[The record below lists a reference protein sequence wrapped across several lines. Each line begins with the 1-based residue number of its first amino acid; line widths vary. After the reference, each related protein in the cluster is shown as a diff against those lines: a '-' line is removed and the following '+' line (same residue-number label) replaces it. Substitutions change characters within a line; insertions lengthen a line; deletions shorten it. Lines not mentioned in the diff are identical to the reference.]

1 MHSTIVKT
9 HLFITVSLLTVLFAA
24 CAPNVASTPAA
35 QPVVIQPSATL
46 PPATPTLESPARPTT
61 RPTQDLAP
69 TPYPIATS
77 RGPHLEATDP
87 KTVTMASGNLQ
98 FVEFF
103 EFW

>member
-1 MHSTIVKT
+1 MHSTIVKIR
-9 HLFITVSLLTVLFAA
+9 LLITLSLLAVLFAA
-24 CAPNVASTPAA
+24 CAPNATPLPVV
-35 QPVVIQPSATL
+35 QPVAVQPSITL
-46 PPATPTLESPARPTT
+46 PPATPTLESLAQPTAV
-61 RPTQDLAP
+61 PTQDLAP

-87 KTVTMASGNLQ
+87 KTVKMASGNLQ

>member
-1 MHSTIVKT
+1 MHSPIVKT
-9 HLFITVSLLTVLFAA
+9 RLLTTLSLLVILFAA
-24 CAPNVASTPAA
+24 CAPNISTPAA
-35 QPVVIQPSATL
+35 QPIAIQPSAAFPT
-46 PPATPTLESPARPTT
+46 AIPTLESLVQPTAGS
-61 RPTQDLAP
+61 TQDLPP

-87 KTVTMASGNLQ
+87 KTVSMASGNLQ

>member
-1 MHSTIVKT
+1 MLTKT
-9 HLFITVSLLTVLFAA
+9 RLFITLSLLAVLFAA
-24 CAPNVASTPAA
+24 CAPNATPPPAA
-35 QPVVIQPSATL
+35 QPIAAQPSATL
-46 PPATPTLESPARPTT
+46 PPVVPTLESLAQATT
-61 RPTQDLAP
+61 GPIQDLAP

-87 KTVTMASGNLQ
+87 KTVTMTSGNLQ

>member
-1 MHSTIVKT
+1 MKT
-9 HLFITVSLLTVLFAA
+9 RLITTLSLFAVLIAA
-24 CAPNVASTPAA
+24 CAPATAPITSASPIAPIVIAPSSTPLAE
-35 QPVVIQPSATL
+35 VVS
-46 PPATPTLESPARPTT
+46 PTLEAAPSQVLTPT
-61 RPTQDLAP
+61 AF
-69 TPYPIATS
+69 PIATS